1 MIRAGR
7 IPYDPVPPGCAVPVS
22 NGLIALACWQNRTQA
37 RSFTRSTM
45 ILLTASDL
53 SRQFD
58 ADPVFRGVSLEVHDG
73 EKIGLVGPNGCGK
86 TTLLNILAGRDE
98 PDVGVIERHPSA
110 SVGML
115 EQEIAFASGRTLR
128 EEVQSGLEHL
138 YSLQRRAH
146 AVAEQIATT
155 EDEAHREKL
164 QRQYDDLHQALDR
177 LDAYHVEHRV
187 DEVLHGLGFE
197 ESDYERDLN
206 TFSGGQQNRAILG
219 RLLLASPDVMLL
231 DEPTNHLDIAT
242 TEWLEGFLIRSRQ
255 AVIVVSHDR
264 YFLDRVTQRTVE
276 IYRGGVNEYTGNFS
290 AYWRQRKERHELQQ
304 RTYEKQ
310 QEFIART
317 EDFIRRNAYG
327 QKHAQAKD
335 REKKLERLERV
346 APPPGIDEP
355 PITFPKPTRTGDWVL
370 RCEGLS
376 KSFSGNGDENGPL
389 FDDLHLQVDRGD
401 RLAIFGPNGS
411 GKTTLVRILTGEL
424 SPDTGQVRQGTGVRI
439 AYFDQQLTSID
450 PELSAVD
457 AVRPV
462 HDPSVTPGELR
473 KLLARFGVRGD
484 LALQTVGAMSGG
496 EKTRVALAKL
506 ASAEPNVL
514 ILDEPTNHLDF
525 WSAAALEQALGDYPG
540 TAIVVS
546 HDRFFLD
553 RVATKMLVLEHG
565 GWRLFEGNYS
575 DYLHLSKVTGEP
587 AAATASEKSRST
599 QTTARR
605 GSTQEKEDAPKRRRR
620 FPYRKVHDIEEDI
633 ASLEA
638 RIAELQ
644 TQMADPDVLRNGETI
659 RQVTSEH
666 KQAEEELAKLV
677 EHWEEALELN

>member
-1 MIRAGR
+1 
-7 IPYDPVPPGCAVPVS
+7 
-22 NGLIALACWQNRTQA
+22 
-37 RSFTRSTM
+37 
-45 ILLTASDL
+45 
-53 SRQFD
+53 
-58 ADPVFRGVSLEVHDG
+58 
-73 EKIGLVGPNGCGK
+73 
-86 TTLLNILAGRDE
+86 
-98 PDVGVIERHPSA
+98 
-110 SVGML
+110 
-115 EQEIAFASGRTLR
+115 
-128 EEVQSGLEHL
+128 
-138 YSLQRRAH
+138 
-146 AVAEQIATT
+146 
-155 EDEAHREKL
+155 
-164 QRQYDDLHQALDR
+164 
-177 LDAYHVEHRV
+177 
-187 DEVLHGLGFE
+187 
-197 ESDYERDLN
+197 
-206 TFSGGQQNRAILG
+206 
-219 RLLLASPDVMLL
+219 MLL

-484 LALQTVGAMSGG
+484 LALQTVGAMSGYFDQQLTSIDPELSAVDAVRPVHDPSVTPGELRKLLARFGVRGDLALQTVGAMSGG

-575 DYLHLSKVTGEP
+575 DYLHLSKVPGEP
-587 AAATASEKSRST
+587 
-599 QTTARR
+599 
-605 GSTQEKEDAPKRRRR
+605 
-620 FPYRKVHDIEEDI
+620 
-633 ASLEA
+633 
-638 RIAELQ
+638 
-644 TQMADPDVLRNGETI
+644 
-659 RQVTSEH
+659 
-666 KQAEEELAKLV
+666 
-677 EHWEEALELN
+677 